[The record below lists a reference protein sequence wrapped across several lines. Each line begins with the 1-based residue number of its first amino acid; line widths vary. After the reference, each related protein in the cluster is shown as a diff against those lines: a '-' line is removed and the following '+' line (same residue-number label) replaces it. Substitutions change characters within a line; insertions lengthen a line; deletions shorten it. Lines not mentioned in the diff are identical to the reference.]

1 MGILIPATTKSAGIQ
16 NPPLI
21 PDAGG
26 GGTSLY
32 DLAWTDV
39 DLTDGSWT
47 LRDPGSKLD
56 ATYGTNG
63 VTNVGGGFMRVQ
75 WGAAASGADYN
86 WTAGPDHLAPRWY
99 KDLVI
104 DGNTVTTGDLAFIM
118 FRMELDGT
126 VNDFDQ
132 AIVAA
137 HAVWP
142 DLDPANSMSAAGGYL
157 SKSTGTA
164 ATNYNLGVW
173 TLSTATTTNNKK
185 YMVSVAHRGGGGV
198 GSVCGQGYDASNVA
212 AGNVSRNAN
221 LFGSTSLTLRL
232 MIGVGNLANS
242 GNTAGIGDNQKF
254 SIKYK
259 AVTVGV

>member
-1 MGILIPATTKSAGIQ
+1 
-16 NPPLI
+16 
-21 PDAGG
+21 
-26 GGTSLY
+26 
-32 DLAWTDV
+32 
-39 DLTDGSWT
+39 
-47 LRDPGSKLD
+47 
-56 ATYGTNG
+56 
-63 VTNVGGGFMRVQ
+63 MRVQ

-86 WTAGPDHLAPRWY
+86 WTAGPNHLAPRWY

-104 DGNTVTTGDLAFIM
+104 DGNTVTSGDLAFIM

-142 DLDPANSMSAAGGYL
+142 ELDPANSMSAAGGYL
-157 SKSTGTA
+157 SKSIGTA

-173 TLSTATTTNNKK
+173 TLSAATTTNNKK

-221 LFGSTSLTLRL
+221 LFGGTTLTMRL
-232 MIGVGNLANS
+232 MIGVGNLTNS
-242 GNTAGIGDNQKF
+242 GNTAGVGDEQKF

-259 AVTVGV
+259 AVTLGV

>member
-1 MGILIPATTKSAGIQ
+1 MPIFPCFDPTTGSSGGST
-16 NPPLI
+16 
-21 PDAGG
+21 GG
-26 GGTSLY
+26 GGGGGASLY

-47 LRDPGSKLD
+47 LRDPGSKLS
-56 ATYGTNG
+56 G

-75 WGAAASGADYN
+75 WANAASGADYN
-86 WTAGPDHLAPRWY
+86 WTSGPNHLAPRWY

-126 VNDFDQ
+126 VNDFNQ

-142 DLDPANSMSAAGGYL
+142 ELDPANSMSAAGGYL
-157 SKSTGTA
+157 SKTTGTA

-173 TLSTATTTNNKK
+173 TLSAATTTNNKK

-198 GSVCGQGYDASNVA
+198 GVVCGQGYDASNVA
-212 AGNVSRNAN
+212 SGNVSRNAN

-232 MIGVGNLANS
+232 MIGVGNLQDSVNTVAA
-242 GNTAGIGDNQKF
+242 GNEQKF

>member
-1 MGILIPATTKSAGIQ
+1 MAIVPCFDPTTGASGGPAT
-16 NPPLI
+16 
-21 PDAGG
+21 GG
-26 GGTSLY
+26 GGGGASLY
-32 DLAWTDV
+32 DLPWTDV
-39 DLTDGSWT
+39 DLTDGSWA
-47 LRDPGSKLD
+47 LRDPGTKL
-56 ATYGTNG
+56 GS

-86 WTAGPDHLAPRWY
+86 WTAGPNHLAPRWY
-99 KDLVI
+99 KDLII
-104 DGNTVTTGDLAFIM
+104 DGNTVTSGDLAFIM

-142 DLDPANSMSAAGGYL
+142 ELDPANSMSAAGGYL
-157 SKSTGTA
+157 SKSIGTA

-173 TLSTATTTNNKK
+173 TLSAATTNNKK

-221 LFGSTSLTLRL
+221 LFGGTTLTMRL
-232 MIGVGNLANS
+232 MIGVGNLTNS
-242 GNTAGIGDNQKF
+242 GNTAAAGNDQKF

-259 AVTVGV
+259 AVTLGV

>member
-1 MGILIPATTKSAGIQ
+1 MPVFPCFDPTTGSSGGST
-16 NPPLI
+16 
-21 PDAGG
+21 GG
-26 GGTSLY
+26 GGGGGASLY
-32 DLAWTDV
+32 DLPWTDV

-56 ATYGTNG
+56 AGYGTNG
-63 VTNVGGGFMRVQ
+63 VTNVGSGFMRVR
-75 WGAAASGADYN
+75 WGAAASGADYS

-157 SKSTGTA
+157 SKSTGTL

-173 TLSTATTTNNKK
+173 TISTATTTNNKK

-198 GSVCGQGYDASNVA
+198 GAVCGQGYDASNVA
-212 AGNVSRNAN
+212 SGNVSRNAN

-232 MIGVGNLANS
+232 MIGVGNQNTSTGTAAA
-242 GNTAGIGDNQKF
+242 GNDQKF

>member
-63 VTNVGGGFMRVQ
+63 VTNVGGGFMRVR
-75 WGAAASGADYN
+75 WGANASGADYN
-86 WTAGPDHLAPRWY
+86 WSAGPDHLAPRWY

-104 DGNTVTTGDLAFIM
+104 DGNTVLTGDLAFIM

-126 VNDFDQ
+126 VDNFNQ
-132 AIVAA
+132 AVIAA

-142 DLDPANSMSAAGGYL
+142 DLDPANSMSGAGGYAA
-157 SKSTGTA
+157 KFQGGASTA
-164 ATNYNLGVW
+164 NNMGVW
-173 TLSTATTTNNKK
+173 TLSANTTTTNKHH
-185 YMVSVAHRGGGGV
+185 MVTVAHRGGGGV
-198 GSVCGQGYDASNVA
+198 GSVCGQGYDSSNVA
-212 AGNVSRNAN
+212 SGNVSRNAN
-221 LFGSTSLTLRL
+221 LFGGTTLTVRL
-232 MIGVGNLANS
+232 MIGVGNCTNS
-242 GNTAGIGDNQKF
+242 GITAQTGHEQKF

-259 AVTVGV
+259 AVTMGV